1 MTKEKDRRSRE
12 FFGTVREVYA
22 VLRVRKASEA
32 RTEAKLPFL
41 RIKGNLLMVGKR
53 SPKPSMRVRLLLP
66 LYERKAL
73 AFLFLMGNCESLG
86 GFFLHRAIVLPIK
99 PDFTLRAYLMSEDT
113 RKSAMK
119 NKNAIIMIVF

>member
-22 VLRVRKASEA
+22 VLRVRRASEA

-86 GFFLHRAIVLPIK
+86 GFFHHREIVLPMK
-99 PDFTLRAYLMSEDT
+99 SSFTLRAYLMAEDT

-119 NKNAIIMIVF
+119 NKRLAEQAAL

>member
-86 GFFLHRAIVLPIK
+86 GFFLHREIVLPMK
-99 PDFTLRAYLMSEDT
+99 SSFTLRA
-113 RKSAMK
+113 
-119 NKNAIIMIVF
+119 

>member
-12 FFGTVREVYA
+12 FFGAVRDVYA

-86 GFFLHRAIVLPIK
+86 GFFLHRAGCEAPSSLRGCDQLEAFILHREIVLPMK
-99 PDFTLRAYLMSEDT
+99 SSFTLRA
-113 RKSAMK
+113 
-119 NKNAIIMIVF
+119 

>member
-1 MTKEKDRRSRE
+1 M
-12 FFGTVREVYA
+12 REVYA
-22 VLRVRKASEA
+22 VLRVRRASEA

-73 AFLFLMGNCESLG
+73 AFLFYFSPFL
-86 GFFLHRAIVLPIK
+86 FFNVCSRRHFMRRARRGKKAEAFLYSFI
-99 PDFTLRAYLMSEDT
+99 R
-113 RKSAMK
+113 
-119 NKNAIIMIVF
+119 N